1 MPPIVTDQINGTGVI
16 DSFNN
21 RRWFWNSS
29 FSTAEKWML
38 APEYV
43 VPDPNG
49 DDDDVHFYLLTVGS
63 TGTVEIGLLNQD
75 DTFHPDFIARGM
87 ITLRATSD
95 GTQYTL
101 TVMGPFSTTTNAGG
115 ISRDGLEVSAGQA
128 GIDFYNNVTDPTGS
142 LTIIDFSLDLMQD
155 PTVPGTPD
163 APTLTTQ
170 GTNAITAG
178 WILPDDGMSPITGQR
193 LQYRRSGQTPEEA
206 WTDVDLGPAVT
217 SRQVTG
223 LMASTSY
230 DFRVRATNSVGDGEY
245 SDIATMAT
253 ADPPPEPDPPDAPGR
268 PTTTI
273 SSGSSITP
281 AWQLPNDG
289 GAAITGQRLQYRRS
303 GQMPEEAWTDVDLGA
318 DVTSHEVTGLM
329 VGVEYEFQVRA
340 TNSVGDG
347 DYSPIATATIRP
359 PSQPDA
365 PTITHDNSRTLTAGW
380 IIPDGNGL
388 PITGQTLQYRET
400 GTMAWTDVDLGADVT
415 SHQVSGL
422 MPGISYDF
430 RVAASNAAGIGD
442 YSNIRAV
449 STVPERPAT
458 PAIPTLTVLGENE
471 IRVAYVAPYDG
482 GADISA
488 YILEYR
494 EQGTPAW
501 TEILLGGDVLS
512 HTITN
517 LTSDTDYEVRVSA
530 RNVAGTSDPSDVATA
545 MTQPPNQMPVIE
557 ELFDQTVA
565 GGAQVMLAAM
575 ATDPEGHALSYLWE
589 KVSGPAIVITNA
601 DMATATIQ
609 APSLATPSVFVFR
622 VTVTDSQGA
631 SASADLRVT
640 VRAVP
645 LAPAAPD
652 APDVVAVA
660 PTILRTT
667 WNTPADNNSP
677 ILSYEVRWRQDGTAV
692 TPHRVT
698 GLPPDEVLYYIPGL
712 MPDTAYEVEVR
723 AVNAV
728 GPGNWSPVGTGRT
741 AMPEANTVPI
751 VAWLAHIMDSGHR
764 FWSGESDLTIG
775 GETYQGRSFISL
787 STAEASID
795 APRRRM
801 TASFPAVDPALRA
814 EFGQDPGP
822 LVVEIRWIYSLDNGQ
837 TWLFVPR
844 KFIGRLSSPIIREGV
859 YTIEIE
865 TFGGDVDRGR
875 PLRWSDEDQRRRF
888 PGDRGME
895 YMRELEEGVVNRWP
909 P

>member
-1 MPPIVTDQINGTGVI
+1 MPPIVTDQITGTGVI
-16 DSFNN
+16 DIFNN

-29 FSTAEKWML
+29 FSTAEKWVL

-43 VPDPNG
+43 VPDPDG
-49 DDDDVHFYLLTVGS
+49 DDDDVHFYILTVDS
-63 TGTVEIGLLNQD
+63 TGLVEIALLNQND
-75 DTFHPDFIARGM
+75 AFHADFIARGM

-101 TVMGPFSTTTNAGG
+101 TVMGPFSTDDDVGG
-115 ISRDGLEVSAGQA
+115 IGRDGLEVSAGQA
-128 GIDFYNNVTDPTGS
+128 GIDFYNNVDNPTGS

-163 APTLTTQ
+163 EPTLTTQ
-170 GTNAITAG
+170 GTNAITSG
-178 WILPDDGMSPITGQR
+178 WVLPDDGMSPITGQR

-217 SRQVTG
+217 SHQVTG

-289 GAAITGQRLQYRRS
+289 GAAITGQRLQYRES
-303 GQMPEEAWTDVDLGA
+303 GTLSWTDVDLGPA
-318 DVTSHEVTGLM
+318 VTSHEVTGLM

-340 TNSVGDG
+340 TNSAGDG
-347 DYSPIATATIRP
+347 DYSAVATATIRTP
-359 PSQPDA
+359 AQPAA
-365 PTITHDNSRTLTAGW
+365 PTITHDNSRALTAGW
-380 IIPDGNGL
+380 IIPAGNGL

-400 GTMAWTDVDLGADVT
+400 GTLAWTDIALGADVT

-422 MPGISYDF
+422 MPGTSYDF

-442 YSNIRAV
+442 YSSIRAV

-458 PAIPTLTVLGENE
+458 PAIPMLTVLGETE

-494 EQGTPAW
+494 ETGTLTW
-501 TEILLGGDVLS
+501 TEVLLGGNVLS
-512 HTITN
+512 HTITS
-517 LTSDTDYEVRVSA
+517 LTVNTSYEVRVSA

-545 MTQPPNQMPVIE
+545 MTQPPNQMPVLENIP
-557 ELFDQTVA
+557 DQTVD
-565 GGAQVMLAAM
+565 GGASVTLAVT

-589 KVSGPAIVITNA
+589 KVSGPDIAIMNA
-601 DMATATIQ
+601 DTATATVQ
-609 APSLATPSVFVFR
+609 APSLATPSVFIFR

-631 SASADLRVT
+631 SASADLRVS
-640 VRAVP
+640 VRSIP
-645 LAPAAPD
+645 MAPERPEE
-652 APDVVAVA
+652 PDVTAVSSA
-660 PTILRTT
+660 ILRV
-667 WNTPADNNSP
+667 NFDRPADNNSP
-677 ILSYEVRWRQDGTAV
+677 LLSIEIRYRPQSTANWS
-692 TPHRVT
+692 TIT
-698 GLPPDEVLYYIPGL
+698 GLPADTVLYYLSEL
-712 MPDTAYEVEVR
+712 MADTVYEVEIQ
-723 AVNAV
+723 AVNAI
-728 GPGNWSPVGTGRT
+728 GNSGWSPTGTGRT
-741 AMPEANTVPI
+741 TEAEPSTVPL
-751 VAWLAHIMDSGHR
+751 VAWLANFMDSGHK
-764 FWSGESDLTIG
+764 FWSGQDDLTLNG
-775 GETYQGRSFISL
+775 VTYQGRSFISL
-787 STAEASID
+787 STAEASLE

-801 TASFPAVDPALRA
+801 TASFPAVDGALRA
-814 EFGQDPGP
+814 MLMQDPGP
-822 LVVEIRWIYSLDNGQ
+822 LMVEIRWIYSMDHGQ
-837 TWLFVPR
+837 TWMLIPR
-844 KFIGRLSSPIIREGV
+844 KFIGRLSSPIIREGS

-865 TFGGDVDRGR
+865 TFGGDADRGR
-875 PLRWSDEDQRRRF
+875 PLRWSDEDQQRRF
-888 PGDRGME
+888 PGDKGLE
-895 YMRELEEGVVNRWP
+895 YMRDLSEGIDTKWP

>member
-29 FSTAEKWML
+29 FSTAEKWVL

-49 DDDDVHFYLLTVGS
+49 DDDDVHFYLLTIGS
-63 TGTVEIGLLNQD
+63 TGLVEIALLNQED
-75 DTFHPDFIARGM
+75 AFHADFIARGM

-128 GIDFYNNVTDPTGS
+128 GIDFYNNVDDPTGS

-170 GTNAITAG
+170 GTNAITSG
-178 WILPDDGMSPITGQR
+178 WIIPDDGMSPITGQR

-217 SRQVTG
+217 SHQVTG

-253 ADPPPEPDPPDAPGR
+253 ADPPPQPDPPDAPGR

-289 GAAITGQRLQYRRS
+289 GAAITGQRLQYRES
-303 GQMPEEAWTDVDLGA
+303 GTDPWTDVDLGA

-329 VGVEYEFQVRA
+329 ASTSYDFRVRA

-347 DYSPIATATIRP
+347 DYSDIATATIRP
-359 PSQPDA
+359 PATPDA
-365 PTITHDNSRTLTAGW
+365 PTITHDNSRALTAGW

-388 PITGQTLQYRET
+388 PITGQRLQYRET
-400 GTMAWTDVDLGADVT
+400 GTPAWTDVDLGAAVT

-422 MPGISYDF
+422 MPGTSYDF

-512 HTITN
+512 HTIMN
-517 LTSDTDYEVRVSA
+517 LASDTDYEVRVSA

-545 MTQPPNQMPVIE
+545 MTQPPNQMPVLEDI
-557 ELFDQTVA
+557 FDQTVA
-565 GGAQVMLAAM
+565 GGAQVMLAVM
-575 ATDPEGHALSYLWE
+575 ATDPEGHALTYLWE
-589 KVSGPAIVITNA
+589 KVSGPDIVITNA
-601 DMATATIQ
+601 DMATATVQ

-652 APDVVAVA
+652 EPDVVAVA

-677 ILSYEVRWRQDGTAV
+677 ILSYDARWRRDGTADWF
-692 TPHRVT
+692 TVT
-698 GLPPDEVLYYIPGL
+698 GLPADEVLYYISGL
-712 MPDTAYEVEVR
+712 MPDTLYEVEIR
-723 AVNAV
+723 AINAI
-728 GPGNWSPVGTGRT
+728 GPGNWSPTGTGRT
-741 AMPEANTVPI
+741 AMADPLTAPLI
-751 VAWLAHIMDSGHR
+751 AWLADFKDSGHK
-764 FWSGESDLTIG
+764 FWSGENDLTLNG
-775 GETYQGRSFISL
+775 VLYQGRSFISL
-787 STAEASID
+787 STSEASLD

-801 TASFPAVDPALRA
+801 TASFPAVDGELRA
-814 EFGQDPGP
+814 MLMQDPGP
-822 LVVEIRWIYSLDNGQ
+822 LIVEIRWIYSLDHGQ

-844 KFIGRLSSPIIREGV
+844 KFIGRLSTPIIREGT

-865 TFGGDVDRGR
+865 TYGGDIDRGR
-875 PLRWSDEDQRRRF
+875 PLRWSDEDQQRRY

-895 YMRELEEGVVNRWP
+895 FMRALSEGIDTKWP